1 MSVEL
6 AAHQL
11 IARDVKLNRGSGSTL
26 LAKSLS
32 KNALL
37 LGLRAR

>member
-6 AAHQL
+6 AAHPL
-11 IARDVKLNRGSGSTL
+11 IAREVKLNRGSGSTL
-26 LAKSLS
+26 LGLS